1 MSLSV
6 EPAAGNIGACE
17 PSREQR
23 LRRAIKAP
31 GPIET
36 VVESVRAILAAEL
49 DARLAAVAAE
59 DDGGYEDDMIVML
72 SLAEHLRAE
81 HARLVSALQA
91 AIVPPW
97 PVRPAYAG
105 DLPEWQRLRLI
116 EALGLLRR
124 RGGRRLHV
132 LGYTLGGYE
141 FWRRLPRLD
150 GAAVTT
156 CGEKV
161 KVDGEQVR
169 VVRLPEWVRQRE
181 AREKRTRKRQQTAS
195 NRCSEHERAKQ
206 CVALPAQ
213 PMAERSG
220 DRQAGGTGVRGA
232 SSAQHEGAETGAGER
247 VDQSPAASSDASS
260 ELRPLMFATADTD
273 ACEPEYE
280 VSDEVEVTL
289 PVRLLAHR
297 DEIGDHGLYV
307 LHLLHRNRRASD
319 EDTEGRAQELRDGW
333 RPLSTK
339 ILERILGT
347 VRVDGQPRQRTGILL
362 GSRKEPGLLERLGLI
377 ERRSG
382 YLAGVTCQRY
392 RLRDRDRTGPTERV
406 MLSMRRRAV
415 QSMGPDVPPWLVE
428 SYSKLV
434 LDYHGALYELCR
446 RAGAP
451 ETPYADQVSASI
463 AALPA
468 PPVVMTKSGKRA
480 ARQPADPR
488 ARWQAE
494 LAALRAWEVTARGVP
509 QGRGRDGHV
518 AGLPQLV
525 SLTSRA

>member
-1 MSLSV
+1 MSLSA

-17 PSREQR
+17 PSRAQR

-59 DDGGYEDDMIVML
+59 DDGGYEDDMIVT
-72 SLAEHLRAE
+72 SSPAEHLRAE

-347 VRVDGQPRQRTGILL
+347 VRVD
-362 GSRKEPGLLERLGLI
+362 
-377 ERRSG
+377 
-382 YLAGVTCQRY
+382 AGVQHNSKEGQALARRWPNVHLWMLAQKVKGTSTLPCDCQQR
-392 RLRDRDRTGPTERV
+392 EA
-406 MLSMRRRAV
+406 AV
-415 QSMGPDVPPWLVE
+415 WIDTI
-428 SYSKLV
+428 
-434 LDYHGALYELCR
+434 
-446 RAGAP
+446 AP
-451 ETPYADQVSASI
+451 
-463 AALPA
+463 
-468 PPVVMTKSGKRA
+468 R
-480 ARQPADPR
+480 
-488 ARWQAE
+488 
-494 LAALRAWEVTARGVP
+494 LAALKLPCLTVHDSVLVP
-509 QGRGRDGHV
+509 R
-518 AGLPQLV
+518 
-525 SLTSRA
+525 SRAAEARAVVEQVYAEKGLRAKFKGGAGKCKKMRSPLPALVTVAPVGCHGPDPRELTCRNYSLSASAPIIKQNGRCDTLGAARAASW